1 MTTLRQVAERP
12 RQESRMGF
20 GLYLVPGYPTW
31 RDSEAAVGAAVAY
44 GVDFIEFPVLSDR
57 RFTGRTGGTV
67 AEALESAPPEAL
79 DPDSEPMRRWLAGVP
94 APVGVVYESAWPAAH
109 DCRIPAP
116 VRRRCLGLLCEHD
129 ATPFPRYADAA
140 RGWDMPVVA
149 TLQVGSGAVDDDER
163 EVLESGG
170 GFVYLAL
177 SSATGQ
183 HRQIDEI
190 VARKVGAIRAER
202 ADLPVFVA
210 FGLRAPD
217 DVALAAGAG
226 ADGFIVGSHALRVL
240 AAEGVEAFE
249 RWLRSMLEASRLSL
263 AQ

>member
-1 MTTLRQVAERP
+1 MTSLRQVTDRP
-12 RQESRMGF
+12 RQESRLGF

-31 RDSEAAVGAAVAY
+31 RDSQAAVRAAVAC

-57 RFTGRTGGTV
+57 RFTGRTGGAV
-67 AEALESAPPEAL
+67 AEALQRAPSEVL
-79 DPDSEPMRRWLAGVP
+79 DPDSAAMRRWLADVP

-109 DCRIPAP
+109 DCRIPAA
-116 VRRRCLGLLCEHD
+116 VTRRCLGLVCEHD
-129 ATPFPRYADAA
+129 ATPFPDYADAA
-140 RGWDMPVVA
+140 RGWNLPVVA

-163 EVLESGG
+163 QVLESGG

-177 SSATGQ
+177 SSATGE

-190 VARKVGAIRAER
+190 VAGKVGAIRAVR
-202 ADLPVFVA
+202 ADLPVFLA

-240 AAEGVEAFE
+240 AGDGVEAFE
-249 RWLRSMLEASRLSL
+249 YWLRSMLEASRS
-263 AQ
+263 